1 MVQCIKELRDH
12 GIALSEIAVLFR
24 AGFHSFDLEGELTR
38 NRISFVK
45 YGGFKF
51 LESLHIKDVLAHLKV
66 VNNPKDRLSWIRI
79 LRLLPGV
86 GMKTAMKLA
95 SELVETGF
103 LKDPSSLV
111 PKDKKYRESFFK
123 VVRIAPEFEESKR
136 SDFGESGAGQLV
148 LLSIPSGAL

>member
-1 MVQCIKELRDH
+1 MLC
-12 GIALSEIAVLFR
+12 LFR

-79 LRLLPGV
+79 LRLLPGI

-95 SELVETGF
+95 AELVETGF
-103 LKDPSSLV
+103 PKDPCTV
-111 PKDKKYRESFFK
+111 RFK
-123 VVRIAPEFEESKR
+123 GQEIQRIIFQPHE
-136 SDFGESGAGQLV
+136 
-148 LLSIPSGAL
+148 LLSNLRNQNAPISEKVEQVNSVLFSVPSGAL